1 MHFCRFLHLS
11 ATRHSLAR
19 RTAIDSV
26 ISVATGK
33 ELKGTGVWSWIK
45 TEGGPAS
52 RAAIAA
58 VLLSVVVVA
67 ASPELVSA
75 LTTDASI
82 NK

>member
-1 MHFCRFLHLS
+1 M
-11 ATRHSLAR
+11 TMPQ
-19 RTAIDSV
+19 TAIDSV

-45 TEGGPAS
+45 IEAS
-52 RAAIAA
+52 PVNRAAMAA
-58 VLLSVVVVA
+58 ALATIVVVA
-67 ASPELVSA
+67 TNPEFVSA